1 MTKEKMTNV
10 EEVVEEQSFF
20 AKNWK
25 KLSIGVGV
33 VAVAA
38 LGFVGYKKL
47 VSEPKELKA
56 SEVLAGSEQ
65 YMLQNQYDKALA
77 GDGQGSIGLEATI
90 NQYGGTDA
98 GNLAQL
104 YAGIAYYNEGKYDQA
119 VKALESF
126 KDCGDNVISPAAM
139 AALGNC
145 YACQKQYD
153 KAVAKLEEAAK
164 KADNASQSPLY
175 LIQAGEIYEYSLNNK
190 EKALECYKKIAD
202 NYKTSY
208 QVQRGEIDKYIEHV
222 SAK

>member
-47 VSEPKELKA
+47 FSEPKELKA

-190 EKALECYKKIAD
+190 EKALECYKKVAD

>member
-190 EKALECYKKIAD
+190 EKALECYKKVAD